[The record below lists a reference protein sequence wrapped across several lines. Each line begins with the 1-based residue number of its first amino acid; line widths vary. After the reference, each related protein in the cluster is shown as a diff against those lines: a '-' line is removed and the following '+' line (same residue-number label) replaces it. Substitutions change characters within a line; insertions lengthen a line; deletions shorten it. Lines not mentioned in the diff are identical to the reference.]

1 MWPKLTNID
10 DKIYNRILEKSQP
23 QVASTLN
30 AWIRVFSGAVVGG
43 KSGLILAS
51 NSSYDL
57 FRAAGQ
63 SNPSIYGTDVSNG
76 IIGVSWDGKAV
87 GGGADRGYRPMP
99 LITGFDSQEG
109 KDQISREASLQIKC
123 FSLYQLE
130 YLQKYLME
138 PGYSLCIEWGWNSSG
153 AGKNLINSK
162 AGVDGILKQA
172 TDANLDTDT
181 LHKKRVSSQ
190 GDYDTYL
197 GFIVGCSIKSEGEN
211 FILDIKMKGSPSLP
225 TFMQSH
231 TKIQKTDKN
240 GKIIEP
246 ESVAPYGDNELIE
259 GGTNVTARRFKKMF
273 NNLPAHRQ
281 LKQVKELL
289 SSARY
294 YDFVGFDAVVQDQID
309 EFHDGGEWYKIGDGG
324 TEVEV
329 EGVDVKKD
337 GLISDKKFIRME
349 FLVKILNANG
359 ALESIKMGNK
369 EITFEININNTV
381 IGAFPKI
388 FSTDSSKLIIPGE
401 IPDFSTYYLSTAKV
415 EQGDDGELKGV
426 DGNPAVDTSAE
437 FGGKSFTEARDLN
450 ELGLKEKARYWG
462 LLKNLYVN
470 FDVFKS
476 ALESKNKT
484 LREVFTDILN
494 DCSSA
499 VNSFWNFQIKDE
511 VIGNKVVLTVFDE
524 NWIGSKPDEVPA
536 KQFYHSGYKSPFL
549 DATLDMSI
557 PANMVSQIVSRRLS
571 YATNPQEPLTGIGSF
586 FSAEKDLFIKNAA
599 DETGGGDTT
608 PPPAEPEKKES
619 ERLAEEGKNQQ
630 AIMDNADAEISKLEA
645 QYREYSKN
653 FSKTHSYR
661 EVQEDIR
668 KRGKPGHPTYDITQ
682 KVEEQKKIKND
693 ARTARN
699 TANNSIRQ
707 AKQNEADAEKAALS
721 ANLNANLEKL
731 TIIPKPNL
739 ASIGDLG
746 NDSITKKES
755 AMAKFG
761 FYTFKDEGY
770 FDRLRN
776 NAFSAKSDNS
786 SPRLSHPLPIKY
798 SFTILGTSGI
808 RRGDMF
814 NINGIPAIY
823 TKKGLFQVIN
833 VSHQLDGMSWKTTV
847 EGQYRQIE
855 KRLTEE
861 EKKEKE

>member
-109 KDQISREASLQIKC
+109 KDQISREGNLQIKC

-130 YLQKYLME
+130 VLQKYFME
-138 PGYSLCIEWGWNSSG
+138 PGYSLCVEWGWNSSG

-162 AGVDGILKQA
+162 GGVEGILKEA

-181 LHKKRVSSQ
+181 LHKKRVSSL

-225 TFMQSH
+225 TFMQSQ
-231 TKIQKTDKN
+231 TKIQKTDKD

-246 ESVAPYGDNELIE
+246 ESVEPYGDNELEE
-259 GGTNVTARRFKKMF
+259 GGNNATARRFKKMF

-281 LKQVKELL
+281 LKQVKALL
-289 SSARY
+289 SSARF
-294 YDFVGFDAVVQDQID
+294 YDFVGFDEVVQKQID
-309 EFHDGGEWYKIGDGG
+309 DFHDGGEWYKRGEGGD
-324 TEVEV
+324 EVEV

-349 FLVKILNANG
+349 FLIKILNANG
-359 ALESIKMGNK
+359 ALESIKMGDK
-369 EITFEININNTV
+369 EITFQINIDNTA

-401 IPDFSTYYLSTAKV
+401 IPDFSTYYLSTAKIV
-415 EQGDDGELKGV
+415 QGYDGKLTGV
-426 DGNPAVDTSAE
+426 DGVPPIDTSTD

-462 LLKNLYVN
+462 LLKHLYVN

-484 LREVFTDILN
+484 IREIFTDILN

-511 VIGNKVVLTVFDE
+511 IIGNKVVLTVFDE
-524 NWIGSKPDEVPA
+524 NWIGSKPDEVPP
-536 KQFYHSGYKSPFL
+536 KQFYHSGFKSAFL
-549 DATLDMSI
+549 DANLDMNI

-599 DETGGGDTT
+599 DTTGGGDTT
-608 PPPAEPEKKES
+608 TTEPAEPVQKES
-619 ERLAEEGKNQQ
+619 ERLEDEVKNQQ
-630 AIMDNADAEISKLEA
+630 AIQNNAKAEIDKLNA
-645 QYREYSKN
+645 QYREYGFN
-653 FSKTHSYR
+653 FNKTHSYR
-661 EVQEDIR
+661 EQQADLR
-668 KRGKPGHPTYDITQ
+668 KRGKPGHPTYEITQ
-682 KVEEQKKIKND
+682 RIEELNKTKND
-693 ARTARN
+693 AQTAEFNASR
-699 TANNSIRQ
+699 SIKQ
-707 AKQNEADAEKAALS
+707 AKQNEADNEKAALS

-731 TIIPKPNL
+731 TIIPKPSL
-739 ASIGDLG
+739 ASIGDLT
-746 NDSITKKES
+746 NDSITKKEN
-755 AMAKFG
+755 AMGKFG
-761 FYTFKDEGY
+761 FYTFKDDGY

-776 NAFSAKSDNS
+776 NAFSAIRGS
-786 SPRLSHPLPIKY
+786 STPRLSHPLPIKY

-814 NINGIPAIY
+814 NITGIPTIY
-823 TKKGLFQVIN
+823 ASKGLFQVIN

-847 EGQYRQIE
+847 DGQYRQ
-855 KRLTEE
+855 
-861 EKKEKE
+861 KE

>member
-109 KDQISREASLQIKC
+109 KDQISREGNLQIKC

-130 YLQKYLME
+130 VLQKYFME
-138 PGYSLCIEWGWNSSG
+138 PGYSLCVEWGWNSSG

-162 AGVDGILKQA
+162 GGVEGILKEA

-181 LHKKRVSSQ
+181 LHKKRVSSL

-197 GFIVGCSIKSEGEN
+197 GFIVGCGIKSEGEN

-225 TFMQSH
+225 TFMQSQ
-231 TKIQKTDKN
+231 TKIQKTDKD

-246 ESVAPYGDNELIE
+246 ESVEPYGDNELKE

-281 LKQVKELL
+281 LKQVKALL
-289 SSARY
+289 SSARF
-294 YDFVGFDAVVQDQID
+294 YDFVGFDEVVQKQID
-309 EFHDGGEWYKIGDGG
+309 DFHDGGEWYKIGDGG
-324 TEVEV
+324 EEVEV

-349 FLVKILNANG
+349 FLIKILNANG
-359 ALESIKMGNK
+359 ALESIKMGDK
-369 EITFEININNTV
+369 EITFEINIDNTV

-401 IPDFSTYYLSTAKV
+401 IPDFSTYYLSTAKIV
-415 EQGDDGELKGV
+415 QGDDGKLTGV
-426 DGNPAVDTSAE
+426 DGVPPIDTSTD

-462 LLKNLYVN
+462 LLKHLYVN

-484 LREVFTDILN
+484 IREIFTDILN

-511 VIGNKVVLTVFDE
+511 IIGNKVVLTVFDE
-524 NWIGSKPDEVPA
+524 NWIGSKPDEVPP
-536 KQFYHSGYKSPFL
+536 KQFYHSGFKSAFL
-549 DATLDMSI
+549 DANLDMNI

-599 DETGGGDTT
+599 DTTGGGDTT
-608 PPPAEPEKKES
+608 ETEPAEPVQKES
-619 ERLAEEGKNQQ
+619 ERLADEVKNQQ
-630 AIMDNADAEISKLEA
+630 AIQNNAKAEIDKLNA
-645 QYREYSKN
+645 QYREYGFN
-653 FSKTHSYR
+653 FNKTHSYR
-661 EVQEDIR
+661 EQQADLR
-668 KRGKPGHPTYDITQ
+668 KRGKPGHPTYEITQ
-682 KVEEQKKIKND
+682 RIEELNKTKND
-693 ARTARN
+693 AQTAEFNASR
-699 TANNSIRQ
+699 SIKQ
-707 AKQNEADAEKAALS
+707 AKQNEADNEKAALS

-731 TIIPKPNL
+731 TIIPKPSL
-739 ASIGDLG
+739 ASIGGLT
-746 NDSITKKES
+746 NDSITKKEN
-755 AMAKFG
+755 AMGKFG
-761 FYTFKDEGY
+761 FYTFKDDGY

-776 NAFSAKSDNS
+776 NAFSAIRGS
-786 SPRLSHPLPIKY
+786 STPRLSHPLPIKY

-814 NINGIPAIY
+814 NINGIPTIY
-823 TKKGLFQVIN
+823 ASKGLFQVIN

-847 EGQYRQIE
+847 DGQYRQ
-855 KRLTEE
+855 
-861 EKKEKE
+861 KE

>member
-109 KDQISREASLQIKC
+109 KDQISREGNLQIKC

-130 YLQKYLME
+130 VLQKYFME
-138 PGYSLCIEWGWNSSG
+138 PGYSLCVEWGWNSSG

-162 AGVDGILKQA
+162 GGVEGILKEA

-181 LHKKRVSSQ
+181 LHKKRVSSL

-197 GFIVGCSIKSEGEN
+197 GFIVGCGIKSEGEN

-225 TFMQSH
+225 TFMQSQ
-231 TKIQKTDKN
+231 TKIQKTDKD

-246 ESVAPYGDNELIE
+246 ESVEPYGDNELKE

-281 LKQVKELL
+281 LKQVKALL
-289 SSARY
+289 SSARF
-294 YDFVGFDAVVQDQID
+294 YDFVGFDEVVQKQID
-309 EFHDGGEWYKIGDGG
+309 DFHDGGEWYKIGDGG
-324 TEVEV
+324 EEVEV

-349 FLVKILNANG
+349 FLIKILNANG
-359 ALESIKMGNK
+359 ALESIKMGDK
-369 EITFEININNTV
+369 EITFQINIDNTA

-401 IPDFSTYYLSTAKV
+401 IPDFSTYYLSTAKIV
-415 EQGDDGELKGV
+415 QGDDGKLTGV
-426 DGNPAVDTSAE
+426 DGVPPIDTSTD

-462 LLKNLYVN
+462 LLKHLYVN

-484 LREVFTDILN
+484 IREIFTDILN

-511 VIGNKVVLTVFDE
+511 IIGNKVVLTVFDE
-524 NWIGSKPDEVPA
+524 NWIGSKPDEVPP
-536 KQFYHSGYKSPFL
+536 KQFYHSGFKSAFL
-549 DATLDMSI
+549 DANLDMNI

-599 DETGGGDTT
+599 DTTGGGDTT
-608 PPPAEPEKKES
+608 ETEPAEPVQKES
-619 ERLAEEGKNQQ
+619 ERLADEVKNQQ
-630 AIMDNADAEISKLEA
+630 AIQNNAKAEIDKLNA
-645 QYREYSKN
+645 QYREYSSN
-653 FSKTHSYR
+653 FNKTHSYR
-661 EVQEDIR
+661 EQQADLR
-668 KRGKPGHPTYDITQ
+668 KRGKPGHPTYEITQ
-682 KVEEQKKIKND
+682 RIEELNKTKND
-693 ARTARN
+693 AQTAEFNASR
-699 TANNSIRQ
+699 SIKQ
-707 AKQNEADAEKAALS
+707 AKQNEADNEKAALS

-731 TIIPKPNL
+731 TIIPKPSL
-739 ASIGDLG
+739 ASIGDLT
-746 NDSITKKES
+746 NDSITKKEN
-755 AMAKFG
+755 AMGKFG
-761 FYTFKDEGY
+761 FYTFKDDGY

-776 NAFSAKSDNS
+776 NAFSAIRGS
-786 SPRLSHPLPIKY
+786 STPRLSHPLPIKY

-814 NINGIPAIY
+814 NINGIPTIY
-823 TKKGLFQVIN
+823 ASKGLFQVIN

-847 EGQYRQIE
+847 DGQYRQ
-855 KRLTEE
+855 
-861 EKKEKE
+861 KE

>member
-109 KDQISREASLQIKC
+109 KDQISREGNLQIKC

-130 YLQKYLME
+130 VLQKYFME
-138 PGYSLCIEWGWNSSG
+138 PGYSLCVEWGWNSSG

-162 AGVDGILKQA
+162 GGVEGILKEA

-181 LHKKRVSSQ
+181 LHKKRVSSL

-225 TFMQSH
+225 TFMQSQ
-231 TKIQKTDKN
+231 TKIQKTDDK

-246 ESVAPYGDNELIE
+246 ESVEPYGDNELKE

-281 LKQVKELL
+281 LKQVKALL
-289 SSARY
+289 SSARF
-294 YDFVGFDAVVQDQID
+294 YDFVGFDEVVQKQID
-309 EFHDGGEWYKIGDGG
+309 DFHDGGEWYKIGDGG
-324 TEVEV
+324 EEVEV

-349 FLVKILNANG
+349 FLIKILNANG

-369 EITFEININNTV
+369 EITFQINIDNTV

-388 FSTDSSKLIIPGE
+388 FSTDSNKLIIPGE
-401 IPDFSTYYLSTAKV
+401 IPDFSTYYLSTAKIK
-415 EQGDDGELKGV
+415 QGDDGKLEGV
-426 DGNPAVDTSAE
+426 KTADAIDTSAD
-437 FGGKSFTEARDLN
+437 FDGKSFTESRDLN

-462 LLKNLYVN
+462 LLKHLYVN

-484 LREVFTDILN
+484 IREIFTDILN

-511 VIGNKVVLTVFDE
+511 IIGNKVVLTVFDE
-524 NWIGSKPDEVPA
+524 NWIGSKPDEVPP
-536 KQFYHSGYKSPFL
+536 KQFYHSGFKSAFL
-549 DATLDMSI
+549 DANLDMNI

-599 DETGGGDTT
+599 DTTGGGDTT
-608 PPPAEPEKKES
+608 ETEPAEPVQKES
-619 ERLAEEGKNQQ
+619 ERLADEVKNQQ
-630 AIMDNADAEISKLEA
+630 AIQNNAKAEIDKLNA
-645 QYREYSKN
+645 QYREYSSN
-653 FSKTHSYR
+653 FNKTHSYR
-661 EVQEDIR
+661 EQQADLR
-668 KRGKPGHPTYDITQ
+668 KRGKPGHPTYEITQ
-682 KVEEQKKIKND
+682 RIEELNKTKND
-693 ARTARN
+693 AQTAEFNASR
-699 TANNSIRQ
+699 SIKQ
-707 AKQNEADAEKAALS
+707 AKQNEADNEKAALS

-731 TIIPKPNL
+731 TIIPKPSL
-739 ASIGDLG
+739 ASIGDLT
-746 NDSITKKES
+746 NDSITKKEN
-755 AMAKFG
+755 AMGKFG
-761 FYTFKDEGY
+761 FYTFKDDGY

-776 NAFSAKSDNS
+776 NAFSAIRGS
-786 SPRLSHPLPIKY
+786 STPRLSHPLPIKY

-814 NINGIPAIY
+814 NINGIPTIY
-823 TKKGLFQVIN
+823 ASKGLFQVIN

-847 EGQYRQIE
+847 DGQYRQ
-855 KRLTEE
+855 
-861 EKKEKE
+861 KE